1 MLTSP
6 KDPETAL
13 RRLSEAG
20 VLARFIPAFGRVV
33 AQMQYDMYHT
43 YTVDEH
49 TIRAIGILDR
59 IEKGELQDSAPVTTE
74 VVAKIVS
81 RRDLYPARS
90 EEPTSELPSLM
101 RISSAV
107 CSLKKQQNYT

>member
-74 VVAKIVS
+74 VVAKS
-81 RRDLYPARS
+81 ASPRDLSPEVFMPPNAQARGGA
-90 EEPTSELPSLM
+90 PS
-101 RISSAV
+101 
-107 CSLKKQQNYT
+107 